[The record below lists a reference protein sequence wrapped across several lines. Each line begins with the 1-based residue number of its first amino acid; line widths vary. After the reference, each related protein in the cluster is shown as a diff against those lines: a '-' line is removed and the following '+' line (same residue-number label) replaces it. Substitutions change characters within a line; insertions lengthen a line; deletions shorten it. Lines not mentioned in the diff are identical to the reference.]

1 MIFSNKH
8 SPGCV
13 LSKIKVTVS
22 FGVDGVENAENVEL
36 DNLLKNADMA
46 LYKAKESG
54 RNRVMLADTR
64 LVIQETPTSAIQMET
79 PPVTH

>member
-22 FGVDGVENAENVEL
+22 FGVDGVE
-36 DNLLKNADMA
+36 NADMA

-64 LVIQETPTSAIQMET
+64 LVIQETPTSAIQMEI